1 MSDYGETARGWRVFF
16 WCAAA
21 FNFVIGLAGILVP
34 ESTIDGRTIG
44 LLVFA
49 FGLVYLIVASDPL
62 HYGRVVWAGVLGKVG
77 VVALLGPRE
86 FSGEGS
92 NIVAAV
98 LAGDALF
105 AFGFLVFLF
114 TRPDEISAG

>member
-1 MSDYGETARGWRVFF
+1 MSGYGETARGWRVFF

-62 HYGRVVWAGVLGKVG
+62 RYGRVVWAGVLGKVG

-92 NIVAAV
+92 TIVAAV

>member
-1 MSDYGETARGWRVFF
+1 MTDKANSAKGWSYFLL
-16 WCAAA
+16 AAA
-21 FNFVIGLAGILVP
+21 LFNFLIGLSGMVVP
-34 ESTIDGRTIG
+34 EASVDGRTIG

-49 FGLVYLIVASDPL
+49 FGVVYLIVSRDPVR
-62 HYGRVVWAGVLGKVG
+62 YGSVLWAGVVGKVG

-86 FSGEGS
+86 FASEGGGL
-92 NIVAAV
+92 IAAV

-114 TRPDEISAG
+114 TSSDQRSD

>member
-1 MSDYGETARGWRVFF
+1 MTDKAKTGKGWRYFML
-16 WCAAA
+16 AAA
-21 FNFVIGLAGILVP
+21 LFNFAIGLSGMLVP
-34 ESTIDGRTIG
+34 EATVDARTIG

-49 FGLVYLIVASDPL
+49 FGVVYLIVSRDPVR
-62 HYGRVVWAGVLGKVG
+62 YGSVLWAGVVGKVG

-86 FSGEGS
+86 FASEGGGL
-92 NIVAAV
+92 IAAV

-114 TRPDEISAG
+114 TYSNERAD